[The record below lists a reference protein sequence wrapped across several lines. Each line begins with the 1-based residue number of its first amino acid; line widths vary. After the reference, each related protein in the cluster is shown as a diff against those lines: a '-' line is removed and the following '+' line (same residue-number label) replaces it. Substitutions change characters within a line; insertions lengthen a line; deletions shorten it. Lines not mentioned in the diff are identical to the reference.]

1 MNQILKN
8 FFQYVIDIV
17 VVVATGVDDDDDIA
31 VAVVVVANEQNF
43 TFWKPQ
49 WRKH

>member
-17 VVVATGVDDDDDIA
+17 VVVATVVDDNDDIA
-31 VAVVVVANEQNF
+31 VAVVVDANEQNF
-43 TFWKPQ
+43 KF
-49 WRKH
+49 